1 MEDGWKY
8 CVRWYFWT
16 ERFAIISDYFLRFR
30 DATMLVD
37 FLNGPGVNVGE
48 FECDVLHVNI

>member
-1 MEDGWKY
+1 MEDGWQY

-16 ERFAIISDYFLRFR
+16 ERFAIFSDYFLRFR

-48 FECDVLHVNI
+48 FECDVLHVKI